1 MIWEVFSYIFK
12 FVLTPTMST
21 NGAMDVLVSAPTSAL
36 NVYSITSKA
45 EVDNVIY
52 IDQLVIGKFIAF
64 QTSTLKEVDYYVESS
79 KLTGS

>member
-21 NGAMDVLVSAPTSAL
+21 NGAMDVFVSVPTSAL

-52 IDQLVIGKFIAF
+52 ID
-64 QTSTLKEVDYYVESS
+64 
-79 KLTGS
+79 